1 MRRAAMIVVFLLAF
15 GLRAASQAAPAL
27 SEQPA
32 NLIDGIAVRI
42 EDDIITESDVRELQS
57 FQELVNG
64 KARSRAEVVDELID
78 QWVVRNEATTSRFPH
93 PSATRIDAEFAQL
106 EKQLPSPEAFRG
118 RLRELGLSEN
128 AVRRL
133 VEQQHFLT
141 RFLDYRFRPD
151 AQVEQ
156 AQIEAYYNGEFA
168 AKLKA
173 ENQPLPPLDQ
183 VEDQI
188 HELLTQRDIN
198 ERATRWV
205 DDTKQHLRID
215 ISSGG
220 AGS

>member
-1 MRRAAMIVVFLLAF
+1 MIVVFLLGF
-15 GLRAASQAAPAL
+15 GPRAAGQATSTAGELPGL
-27 SEQPA
+27 VVDS
-32 NLIDGIAVRI
+32 IAVRI
-42 EDDIITESDVRELQS
+42 EDDIVTESDVRELQN

-93 PSATRIDAEFAQL
+93 PSAARIDAEFAQL
-106 EKQLPSPEAFRG
+106 EKQFPSPEAFRT

-128 AVRRL
+128 AVRHL
-133 VEQQHFLT
+133 LEQQHFLT

-151 AQVEQ
+151 AQIKQ

-173 ENQPLPPLDQ
+173 GNQPVPPLDQ